1 MSSKAYQLQFLER
14 AALAAALTLGCAAPL
29 PALAADP
36 APAAPALHGLP
47 DYPVPAA
54 QRAQAELTAQTGVPL
69 SELAPN
75 APERYTVKRGDTLWA
90 ISGMYLRK
98 PWNWPK
104 LWGMN
109 LQQIRNPHWIFP
121 GQQLFLDKS
130 NGRARLRLATAQGSE
145 GIPTVELK
153 PRVRSS
159 AEPLAGI
166 PTLPP
171 GLIEPFLTRP
181 LIVEPDAMQ
190 ASPRIVALPL
200 GHTIAG
206 TGDRVYV
213 RGNLGNQTRFQVYR
227 PARPLVD
234 PQTHKIIA
242 YQADYLGV
250 ASMVEPPAGPD
261 AVSMFRIDGVEREIG
276 VGDRLVAVPPREY
289 LNYTP
294 HAPEKPISGD
304 VVAIHG
310 DMNIAAKD
318 SVVALNRGAA
328 DGVERGDVLALWHY
342 SRRIVDVTAPGKP
355 EIELPDR
362 RIGLM
367 MVFRTFQH
375 VSYALVLSA
384 DEPVAVADRFTQP

>member
-1 MSSKAYQLQFLER
+1 MSSKAFQLRFLER
-14 AALAAALTLGCAAPL
+14 AALAAALTLGCALPL
-29 PALAADP
+29 PAMAAGP
-36 APAAPALHGLP
+36 SASAPSLHGLP
-47 DYPVPAA
+47 NYPVPPA

-75 APERYTVKRGDTLWA
+75 APTKYTVKRGDTLWS
-90 ISGMYLRK
+90 ISGLYLRE

-109 LQQIRNPHWIFP
+109 LEQIRNPHWIFP
-121 GQQLFLDKS
+121 GQVLYLDKT
-130 NGRARLRLATAQGSE
+130 NGRATLRLASEEGSA
-145 GIPTVELK
+145 GIPTVDLK
-153 PRVRSS
+153 PEVRSS
-159 AEPLAGI
+159 AESMSGI

-181 LIVEPDAMQ
+181 LIVEPDTLQ
-190 ASPRIVALPL
+190 ASPRIVALPR

-206 TGDRVYV
+206 TGDHVYV
-213 RGNLGNQTRFQVYR
+213 RGNLAKHTRFQVYR
-227 PARPLVD
+227 PAKPLVD
-234 PQTHKIIA
+234 PQTHKVIA

-250 ASMVEPPAGPD
+250 ASMIELPAGPD
-261 AVSMFRIDGVEREIG
+261 AVSMFRIDGAEREIG
-276 VGDRLVAVPPREY
+276 VGDRLIAVPPREY

-304 VVAIHG
+304 IVAIQG
-310 DMNIAAKD
+310 DMSIAAKD

-328 DGVERGDVLALWHY
+328 DGIERGDVLALWHY

-355 EIELPDR
+355 EITLPDR

-375 VSYALVLSA
+375 VSYALILSA